1 MARRNRVRRHRLHV
15 LLPSEAGPVGR
26 FLTSRAG
33 VLLIALL
40 ALAAGFLLGRVT
52 DSAADVRA
60 EQQVRDIKAEFS
72 RKLRNERE
80 KAAVKAK
87 EYVIIEEASAKLQ
100 VENQELLASMAAL
113 DDRVAFFKRMA
124 SPKAAAMPV
133 DIDLFEL
140 LPGPA
145 PGVVRYRLL
154 ITRNNPSGAVLQ
166 GSVRVRLQGAGGR
179 HQDMTL
185 DQPRIQLRY
194 YQQFSGEW
202 AVPAGF
208 TPERVDIQIKGGSST
223 VERRFKWEV
232 KNR

>member
-60 EQQVRDIKAEFS
+60 EQQVRDIKAEYS

-124 SPKAAAMPV
+124 SPKAAGFVMCRDDNGNHGHVSSRSTTLGWHDQYSSKKSASSW
-133 DIDLFEL
+133 
-140 LPGPA
+140 
-145 PGVVRYRLL
+145 
-154 ITRNNPSGAVLQ
+154 RNC
-166 GSVRVRLQGAGGR
+166 
-179 HQDMTL
+179 
-185 DQPRIQLRY
+185 
-194 YQQFSGEW
+194 
-202 AVPAGF
+202 
-208 TPERVDIQIKGGSST
+208 
-223 VERRFKWEV
+223 
-232 KNR
+232 

>member
-1 MARRNRVRRHRLHV
+1 MKQLR
-15 LLPSEAGPVGR
+15 GPVG
-26 FLTSRAG
+26 TG
-33 VLLIALL
+33 Y
-40 ALAAGFLLGRVT
+40 GRPMHCRT
-52 DSAADVRA
+52 A
-60 EQQVRDIKAEFS
+60 I
-72 RKLRNERE
+72 N
-80 KAAVKAK
+80 
-87 EYVIIEEASAKLQ
+87 
-100 VENQELLASMAAL
+100 NN
-113 DDRVAFFKRMA
+113 
-124 SPKAAAMPV
+124 
-133 DIDLFEL
+133 
-140 LPGPA
+140 
-145 PGVVRYRLL
+145 
-154 ITRNNPSGAVLQ
+154 RNNLRLNNGTYAGDNTTPAVLQ